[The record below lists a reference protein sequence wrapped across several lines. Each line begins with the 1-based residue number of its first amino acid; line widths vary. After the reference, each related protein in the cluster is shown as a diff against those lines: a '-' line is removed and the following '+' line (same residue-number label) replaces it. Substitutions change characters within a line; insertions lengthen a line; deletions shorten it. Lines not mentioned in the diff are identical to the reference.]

1 MAELDRIDLK
11 ILRALADD
19 GRLSWRDLAQK
30 VGLSLTPTLRRVR
43 RLEEEHYIQGYFARL
58 DEERL
63 SGAMSVF
70 VSVSLEKQTGDYL
83 ARFEER
89 IVDAPQVM
97 SCFQMTGDADY
108 MLRVVVKDLA
118 AYQAFPHQYPDLHS
132 RRGWHQ
138 VGLRAEVGD
147 AALGPA
153 ALSIDPVYLRN
164 VTLF

>member
-1 MAELDRIDLK
+1 MADIDRTDLK

-30 VGLSLTPTLRRVR
+30 IGLSLTPTLRRVR
-43 RLEEEHYIQGYFARL
+43 RLEEEQYIQGYFARL

-70 VSVSLEKQTGDYL
+70 VSVTLEKQTGDYL
-83 ARFEER
+83 ARFEEN
-89 IVDAPQVM
+89 IVQAPQVM

-118 AYQAFPHQYPDLHS
+118 AYQAFLTTTLTQIPGVAGIKSAFALKS
-132 RRGWHQ
+132 
-138 VGLRAEVGD
+138 VLKRA
-147 AALGPA
+147 APP
-153 ALSIDPVYLRN
+153 I
-164 VTLF
+164 

>member
-1 MAELDRIDLK
+1 MADIDRTDLK

-30 VGLSLTPTLRRVR
+30 IGLSLTPTLRRVR
-43 RLEEEHYIQGYFARL
+43 RLEEERYIQGYFAQL

-70 VSVSLEKQTGDYL
+70 VSVTLEKQTGNYL
-83 ARFEER
+83 ARFEES
-89 IVDAPQVM
+89 IVQAPQVM

-118 AYQAFPHQYPDLHS
+118 AYQAFLTTTLTQIPGVAGIKS
-132 RRGWHQ
+132 
-138 VGLRAEVGD
+138 AF
-147 AALGPA
+147 ALKSVLKRSAPP
-153 ALSIDPVYLRN
+153 I
-164 VTLF
+164 

>member
-1 MAELDRIDLK
+1 
-11 ILRALADD
+11 
-19 GRLSWRDLAQK
+19 
-30 VGLSLTPTLRRVR
+30 
-43 RLEEEHYIQGYFARL
+43 
-58 DEERL
+58 
-63 SGAMSVF
+63 
-70 VSVSLEKQTGDYL
+70 
-83 ARFEER
+83 
-89 IVDAPQVM
+89 
-97 SCFQMTGDADY
+97 MTGDADY

-118 AYQAFPHQYPDLHS
+118 AYQAFLTNTLTCIP

>member
-70 VSVSLEKQTGDYL
+70 VSVSLDRK
-83 ARFEER
+83 
-89 IVDAPQVM
+89 
-97 SCFQMTGDADY
+97 S
-108 MLRVVVKDLA
+108 VV
-118 AYQAFPHQYPDLHS
+118 
-132 RRGWHQ
+132 
-138 VGLRAEVGD
+138 
-147 AALGPA
+147 
-153 ALSIDPVYLRN
+153 
-164 VTLF
+164 